1 MQGKTLSIG
10 LRAVLAIIAATLF
23 VTSTWAAAQE
33 RVLLNFNGQDGRLPQ
48 AGLIFDAAGNLYGTT
63 EGGGTGSNCGAFGCG
78 TVFELTPAAGGGW
91 TETVLYSFGGS
102 PDGAD
107 PLAGLIFD
115 AAGNL
120 YGTTGAGGTYDYGT
134 VFELTPAAGGGWT
147 ETVLHNFNYNV
158 TDGYYPY
165 AGLILDAAGN
175 LYGTTSQ
182 GGTYGY
188 GWGTVFEL
196 TPAAGGGWTEK
207 VLHSFPDYNGTDGT
221 SPYAGLIFDAAGNL
235 YGTTSQ
241 GGTYIF
247 RGTVFELTPA
257 AGGGWTET
265 VLHSFGN
272 GADADSPQAGLI
284 FDAAGNLYGTTVEGG
299 TGSNCIFG
307 CGTVFELTPA
317 AGGGWTEKVLYSF
330 NANGTDGYYPYAG
343 LIFDAAGNLYGT
355 TRYGGTS
362 SGCAPY
368 GCGTVF
374 ELTPAAG
381 GTWTET
387 VLHNFGN
394 GTDGATP
401 LAGLIFDAAGNL
413 YGTTSSGGTYGYG
426 TVFELQVPATYSL
439 TVSTTGNGT
448 VTSTDGFISCPGTCS
463 HSYPP
468 NTQVTL
474 NATPSG
480 GWTFSGW
487 SGACSGTGSCV
498 VTMTQSLS
506 VGATFTQNPIY
517 YTLTVTTSGNG
528 TVTSTD
534 GYITC
539 PGTCSHSYLSNTQVT
554 LNATPAAG
562 WTFSGWS
569 GACSGTGP
577 CVVTMTQS
585 LSVGATFT
593 QNPIYYTLTVTT
605 SGNGTVTSTDGYI
618 TCPGTCSHSYPLNT
632 QVTLNATPGQ
642 GWVFGGWDGACLGTG
657 SCTVTMTQPLSV
669 DAIFSQALQFV
680 PLSQPCR
687 AVDTRPPNGNGPI
700 QGNTHQDFPIS
711 GEGNCAT
718 LPNAAVYSTNVT
730 VVPATRS
737 LGYLTIWPA
746 GEPQPVVSTL
756 NSVDGRVKADA
767 AIVPAGTGG
776 AVSIYVTDT
785 TNVIVDVNGYFA
797 PVTGSTLAFYP
808 LAPCRVADTRKSS
821 FPTGLGPPS
830 LSAGQPRDFPILNA
844 TSCNIPSTAA
854 AYSLN
859 FTVVPS
865 GTLGYLTVWPTGQT
879 RPTVSTLNDVLGRV
893 IANAAIVVAGTG
905 SDVSAYATNNTDLV
919 IDINGYFAPAGAD
932 GLSLYAVAPCR
943 VIDTRHV
950 GSGQPFTGTL
960 NPPVD
965 VVNSQCGVSSLAQ
978 AYVFNATVIPVHSL
992 GYLTLWPDGE
1002 NQPVVSTLNAQDGS
1016 LTNNMA
1022 IVPAGTAGKVDAYA
1036 NGLTQLILDIS
1047 SYFAP

>member
-165 AGLILDAAGN
+165 AGLIFDAAGN

-539 PGTCSHSYLSNTQVT
+539 PGTCSHSY
-554 LNATPAAG
+554 
-562 WTFSGWS
+562 
-569 GACSGTGP
+569 
-577 CVVTMTQS
+577 
-585 LSVGATFT
+585 
-593 QNPIYYTLTVTT
+593 
-605 SGNGTVTSTDGYI
+605 
-618 TCPGTCSHSYPLNT
+618 PLNT

-797 PVTGSTLAFYP
+797 PLSGSTLAFYP

-830 LSAGQPRDFPILNA
+830 LTGGQPRDFPILNA